1 MNRNLQAS
9 CRNRAEE
16 QLRQA
21 QKMDSI
27 GNLAVKPGIPVVLC
41 TGYSKK
47 ISDETA
53 LQMGIKAF
61 AYKPIIKNELARTI
75 RQVLDESSAGS

>member
-1 MNRNLQAS
+1 
-9 CRNRAEE
+9 
-16 QLRQA
+16 
-21 QKMDSI
+21 MDSI